1 MIDIILLIII
11 LTIIILYGYL
21 NFSNNITNMLIV
33 KEGLT
38 SEPTSSVVV
47 QSILPNITD
56 ANLAFITENK
66 FTDFIIEMNSIL
78 LTGLQDSR
86 NIPPTIISQIRR
98 NSHAM
103 VLISN
108 YAPSLNGM
116 NQQPFNILSSAY
128 PNYIK
133 TMYDVQK
140 LNEIYYSGIAL
151 NQSIAKLPADIEI
164 SDPMNYIIYN
174 SLLNYLNTYTNAINY
189 FYSMVIPLTVT
200 DIKVEDNWNTTTYD

>member
-1 MIDIILLIII
+1 MIDIIVLIIV
-11 LTIIILYGYL
+11 LTFVILYGYF

-38 SEPTSSVVV
+38 LAPESS
-47 QSILPNITD
+47 IINNIPDITNS
-56 ANLAFITENK
+56 NLAFITESK
-66 FTDFIIEMNSIL
+66 FTDFIIQMNSIL
-78 LTGLQDSR
+78 STGLQDSQG
-86 NIPPTIISQIRR
+86 ISPTITSKIKT
-98 NSHAM
+98 NSDAM

-108 YAPSLNGM
+108 YAPSLNGI

-140 LNEIYYSGIAL
+140 LNEIYYSATAL
-151 NQSIAKLPADIEI
+151 NESIAKLEANTEL
-164 SDPMNYIIYN
+164 SDPINYIVYN
-174 SLLNYLNTYTNAINY
+174 SLLNYLNIYTNGINY
-189 FYSMVIPLTVT
+189 FYNVIIPIEIT

>member
-1 MIDIILLIII
+1 MIDIIVLIIV
-11 LTIIILYGYL
+11 LTFVILYGYF

-38 SEPTSSVVV
+38 FAPESS
-47 QSILPNITD
+47 IINNIPDITNS
-56 ANLAFITENK
+56 NLAFITESK
-66 FTDFIIEMNSIL
+66 FTDFIIQMNSIL
-78 LTGLQDSR
+78 STGLQDSQ
-86 NIPPTIISQIRR
+86 NIPPTIRSEIKT

-108 YAPSLNGM
+108 YAPSLNGI

-140 LNEIYYSGIAL
+140 LNEVYYSATAL
-151 NQSIAKLPADIEI
+151 NESIAKLAENTEL
-164 SDPMNYIIYN
+164 SDPINYIVYN
-174 SLLNYLNTYTNAINY
+174 SLLNYLNIYTNGINY
-189 FYSMVIPLTVT
+189 FYNVIIPVTIT